1 MANGNISMGSSL
13 KFYNDLLEHY
23 FVPIHIYIW
32 ITYIY
37 ASSNGLEN

>member
-23 FVPIHIYIW
+23 VVPIHIYFS
-32 ITYIY
+32 ITYTY
-37 ASSNGLEN
+37 ASSNGLKI